1 MSTRIGTLIILTL
14 AGAWERLER
23 YLGRSWFLIVGEL
36 GFFIDG
42 WDDAVIERAVK
53 YETFTEFMESL

>member
-1 MSTRIGTLIILTL
+1 MGTLLGIWIIQTL
-14 AGAWERLER
+14 AGAWRRLEN

-42 WDDAVIERAVK
+42 WDDTVNERAVK
-53 YETFTEFMESL
+53 YETITEIVESL

>member
-1 MSTRIGTLIILTL
+1 MGTLLGIWIIQTL
-14 AGAWERLER
+14 AGAWRRLEN

-42 WDDAVIERAVK
+42 WDDAVFERAVK
-53 YETFTEFMESL
+53 YETITEIVESL

>member
-1 MSTRIGTLIILTL
+1 
-14 AGAWERLER
+14 ERLER
-23 YLGRSWFLIVGEL
+23 YLGRNWFLIVGEL

-42 WDDAVIERAVK
+42 WDDTVIERAVK

>member
-1 MSTRIGTLIILTL
+1 
-14 AGAWERLER
+14 ERLER

-42 WDDAVIERAVK
+42 WDDTVIEQAVRR
-53 YETFTEFMESL
+53 ETITEMMESL